1 MYTFRN
7 QAEETAYRTALA
19 AGNKQSVGCLIYV
32 KGGGMMSNYVIVDSP
47 SIDIRCVEDED
58 IFNVAEMY
66 VGELNIRIKKEDIRA
81 AALIG
86 GSIKFYSI
94 IETDEYV
101 VESTT
106 YDTVSIPCGVWDIA
120 DAKRD
125 SKHFIS
131 IKANDRM
138 AKLSTPMGKDGY
150 VGMVTVESV
159 MNRIITVLGAQTL
172 DEIFAQTP
180 AQIKSMFISNPAS
193 ISFDWCT
200 SYEPTC
206 WDEIRLLAQMIGG
219 FAFADREGKIRF
231 RNFND
236 LSSTPVL
243 EIPASKRFRA
253 DLQEGNF
260 AVSAVTYT
268 DDSDSIYTSSTSIA
282 DADTTSIICID
293 HNKYIMPPSFQ
304 TQEAHDNYYISIADN
319 ILGKISHIRTIPG
332 SVDFYGDPSLDLGD
346 MVLLTNTGNQG
357 IGGSDVKFLITGI
370 YWQFNGPQTITSAG
384 APSQGD
390 YVSSSS
396 SSGSHATPIPG
407 GGSYAS
413 AANISTVPLTG
424 YVGALFPTLRTVAR
438 TRFSNVTRAVVAL
451 ECTMTIMG
459 TDSSTVEAY
468 VYVNNDPQ
476 LIAPKTYVEQGRYAT
491 LTFSLNLDL
500 PSGIYDIHA
509 KAKGLSELVSITGCV
524 WGQNINAM
532 DLQYSSDYTYI
543 VDDGEATLT
552 SYTGS
557 ATQIEIPEKLGNGVT
572 TVIARESFKNKRS
585 ITTVYIPEGVETIE

>member
-86 GSIKFYSI
+86 GSIEFYSI

-200 SYEPTC
+200 SYGSTC

-332 SVDFYGDPSLDLGD
+332 SVDFYGD

-384 APSQGD
+384 APAQGD
-390 YVSSSS
+390 YVSSSG

-407 GGSYAS
+407 GGSTVAT
-413 AANISTVPLTG
+413 ANINTVALKG
-424 YVGALFPTLRTVAR
+424 YIGALFPTARTVAR
-438 TRFSNVTRAVVAL
+438 VRFSNVTRVNAFL
-451 ECTMTIMG
+451 ECSLTIMG
-459 TDSSTVEAY
+459 TDSTNVKVA
-468 VYVNNDPQ
+468 VYVDDELQTVAPQ
-476 LIAPKTYVEQGRYAT
+476 SSAVKGRYTTISFT
-491 LTFSLNLDL
+491 LEMPL
-500 PSGIYDIHA
+500 PSGVHTVRVTA
-509 KAKGLSELVSITGCV
+509 LGVSELTKVSGCV
-524 WGQNINAM
+524 WGQNISSEP
-532 DLQYSSDYTYI
+532 LLYSNEYTYNI
-543 VDDGEATLT
+543 VDNKAICTGCTGEDTT
-552 SYTGS
+552 
-557 ATQIEIPEKLGNGVT
+557 IEIPEVLGGKDTDTIAAPAFSDSDIICAYIPDGVT
-572 TVIARESFKNKRS
+572 VIE
-585 ITTVYIPEGVETIE
+585 

>member
-86 GSIKFYSI
+86 GSIEFYSI

-346 MVLLTNTGNQG
+346 MVLLTNTNGQG

-407 GGSYAS
+407 GSTVAT
-413 AANISTVPLTG
+413 ANINTVALKG
-424 YVGALFPTLRTVAR
+424 YIGALFPTARTVAR
-438 TRFSNVTRAVVAL
+438 VRFSNVTRVNAFL
-451 ECTMTIMG
+451 ECSLTIMG
-459 TDSSTVEAY
+459 TDSTNVKVA
-468 VYVNNDPQ
+468 VYVDDELQTVAPQ
-476 LIAPKTYVEQGRYAT
+476 SSAVKGRYTTISFT
-491 LTFSLNLDL
+491 LQMPL
-500 PSGIYDIHA
+500 PSGVHTVRVTA
-509 KAKGLSELVSITGCV
+509 LGVSELTKVSGCV
-524 WGQNINAM
+524 WGQNISSEP
-532 DLQYSSDYTYI
+532 LLYSNEYTYNI
-543 VDDGEATLT
+543 VDNKAICTG
-552 SYTGS
+552 YTGED
-557 ATQIEIPEKLGNGVT
+557 TTIEIPEVLGGKDTDTIAAPAFSDSDIICAYIPDGVT
-572 TVIARESFKNKRS
+572 VIE
-585 ITTVYIPEGVETIE
+585 